1 MGKYPHN
8 VYLCGYFSMHSASP
22 QTEKFPQLLL
32 TSTLGKYPHIPF
44 YYPNT
49 VDMKSSSQHWSLY
62 LDISVLLFP
71 ISGTSLDMQKPLH
84 RPSFRLCA
92 EIPIT
97 RTTLGMMKSH
107 NYFFGLTYGYFPI
120 SG

>member
-1 MGKYPHN
+1 
-8 VYLCGYFSMHSASP
+8 MHSASP

-84 RPSFRLCA
+84 RPSFHLCA

-97 RTTLGMMKSH
+97 RTTLGM
-107 NYFFGLTYGYFPI
+107 
-120 SG
+120 